1 MADLN
6 FEDDRINFT
15 PLILYIDYIHLLQDD
30 YYKRNYPT
38 ITPRD
43 VTYLM
48 NIFYHQNC
56 SQKDLADLLFVSEA
70 NVAQI
75 IKRLEKNQ
83 YITRTPDLNNKK
95 PFTDVANIEEILET
109 TMTEKYHIQVGDDCR
124 NCLICSR
131 VCPRGNITY
140 VDEKPQIGDNCDF
153 CLCCV
158 HHCKTHTLTIYDELN
173 SNERYRNPNFKISQ
187 LIKSN
192 NIN

>member
-30 YYKRNYPT
+30 YYKKNYPT

-43 VTYLM
+43 VTYLI

-83 YITRTPDLNNKK
+83 YISRTPDMNNKSRK
-95 PFTDVANIEEILET
+95 IINLTDNGKIIVFKLLKDMYEWEGEFFKDYSPEDV
-109 TMTEKYHIQVGDDCR
+109 EKFKKMLYEYSQ
-124 NCLICSR
+124 
-131 VCPRGNITY
+131 
-140 VDEKPQIGDNCDF
+140 
-153 CLCCV
+153 
-158 HHCKTHTLTIYDELN
+158 KTIN
-173 SNERYRNPNFKISQ
+173 SI
-187 LIKSN
+187 
-192 NIN
+192 

>member
-30 YYKRNYPT
+30 YYKKNYPT

-43 VTYLM
+43 VTYLI

-83 YITRTPDLNNKK
+83 YISRTPDMNNKSRK
-95 PFTDVANIEEILET
+95 IINLTDDGKIIVFKLLKDMYEWEGEFFKDYSPEDV
-109 TMTEKYHIQVGDDCR
+109 EKFKKMLYEYSQ
-124 NCLICSR
+124 
-131 VCPRGNITY
+131 
-140 VDEKPQIGDNCDF
+140 
-153 CLCCV
+153 
-158 HHCKTHTLTIYDELN
+158 KTIN
-173 SNERYRNPNFKISQ
+173 SI
-187 LIKSN
+187 
-192 NIN
+192 